1 MSQAVYT
8 RPAVSGNII
17 LNSLEPDEYERLTR
31 FFKVVDLEAQQ
42 TLYAAGDPIAHAYF
56 PVDSVVTAVATMND
70 GSTVETAMIGR
81 EGLVG
86 IGAAIG
92 GYRARHWVR
101 VLLPG
106 EAVRVEAG
114 FLRELF
120 NDSPAWQKLLLRYY
134 AVLISQVSRR
144 AVCNTRHRLN
154 ERLCTWLLML
164 HDRVGRD
171 DLPLTQET
179 AARQLGVRRAGVNEC
194 MGYLQKLGFV
204 MHRRGHVRLLNREA
218 LEAAACVCYQ
228 GFERDA
234 RWHEGAE
241 LSAGGR
247 PNRTSETGA
256 GRTA

>member
-1 MSQAVYT
+1 MSQETHA
-8 RPAVSGNII
+8 RPAGSGNII
-17 LNSLEPDEYERLTR
+17 LNSLETDEHERLKR
-31 FFKVVDLEAQQ
+31 FFKVVDLETQQ
-42 TLYAAGDPIAHAYF
+42 TLYAPGDEINYAYF
-56 PVDSVVTAVATMND
+56 PVNAVAVGVAVMND

-86 IGAAIG
+86 IGTAIG
-92 GYRARHWVR
+92 SYRARHWVR

-179 AARQLGVRRAGVNEC
+179 AARQLGVRRAGVN
-194 MGYLQKLGFV
+194 
-204 MHRRGHVRLLNREA
+204 
-218 LEAAACVCYQ
+218 
-228 GFERDA
+228 
-234 RWHEGAE
+234 
-241 LSAGGR
+241 
-247 PNRTSETGA
+247 
-256 GRTA
+256 

>member
-1 MSQAVYT
+1 MSQAIHI

-42 TLYAAGDPIAHAYF
+42 TLYATGDPIAHAYF

-70 GSTVETAMIGR
+70 GSTVETVMMGC
-81 EGLVG
+81 EGVVG
-86 IGAAIG
+86 IGAAISN
-92 GYRARHWVR
+92 YRARHWVR

-154 ERLCTWLLML
+154 ERLCT
-164 HDRVGRD
+164 
-171 DLPLTQET
+171 
-179 AARQLGVRRAGVNEC
+179 
-194 MGYLQKLGFV
+194 
-204 MHRRGHVRLLNREA
+204 
-218 LEAAACVCYQ
+218 
-228 GFERDA
+228 
-234 RWHEGAE
+234 
-241 LSAGGR
+241 
-247 PNRTSETGA
+247 
-256 GRTA
+256 

>member
-1 MSQAVYT
+1 MSQETHA
-8 RPAVSGNII
+8 RLAGSGNII
-17 LNSLEPDEYERLTR
+17 LNSLEPDEYERLKR
-31 FFKVVDLEAQQ
+31 FFKIVDLEAQQ
-42 TLYAAGDPIAHAYF
+42 TLYATGDPITHAYF
-56 PVDSVVTAVATMND
+56 PLDSVVTAVATMND

-92 GYRARHWVR
+92 SYRARHWVR

-134 AVLISQVSRR
+134 AALISQVSRR

-204 MHRRGHVRLLNREA
+204 VHRRSHVRLLNREA

-234 RWHEGAE
+234 RWHEGTE
-241 LSAGGR
+241 LSAGGLAQ
-247 PNRTSETGA
+247 SHV
-256 GRTA
+256 